1 VRLEPWVE
9 LALYVAGWLALTVLL
24 TVLARRLDRSAH
36 PLRGTTRALRG
47 LFLPLVLVYLVAW
60 RWLGWSTAEGREHFA
75 GGLHV
80 IETLLWLAG
89 IVVALSL
96 VTNTALMKRD
106 GTQYESRYPKLLV
119 DILRLLLVLVG
130 ACFVISGVWDKDLGG
145 LLTAV
150 GISSIV
156 LGLALQN
163 TLDNVMAGIAV
174 LFEQPFQVGDW
185 ITVGST
191 TGEVMEM
198 NWRSVRVRTRSRDLV
213 IVPNSVIGKETL
225 VNLSRPTRLH
235 AETHVLGFSY
245 GDAPNTVKRVLS
257 LVVRATRGVLAE
269 PPPAIR
275 TVSYSAYSIDYQV
288 RFFIDDYARQQTI
301 NDEFMTRVWYAAK
314 RNGLTIP
321 FPTQTSFE
329 YHRDLPE
336 AESGAVS
343 ADMLTSV
350 PIFVPLSPAELAS
363 LAQECARL
371 DFGRGERVVHQ
382 GEPGDAM
389 YVVLE
394 GTAVVTLAAPDG
406 NGRADGAE
414 REVARLARGEFFGE
428 MALLT
433 GEPRSASVTAV
444 DDLAVLVIHKDS
456 LQATLASRPGLVQEM
471 AEIVEARRGG
481 LRATRDLASTPA
493 EQTAAVKRSAGELAQ
508 RMLRFFGL

>member
-1 VRLEPWVE
+1 VRVE

-47 LFLPLVLVYLVAW
+47 LFLPLVLVYLLAW
-60 RWLGWSTAEGREHFA
+60 RWLGWSTVDGREHFA

-106 GTQYESRYPKLLV
+106 GAQYESRYPKLLV
-119 DILRLLLVLVG
+119 DILRLVLVLVG

-185 ITVGST
+185 VTVGSI

-198 NWRSVRVRTRSRDLV
+198 NWRSVRVRTRGRDLV

-225 VNLSRPTRLH
+225 VNLSRPTRVH

-245 GDAPNTVKRVLS
+245 DDPPNTVKRVL
-257 LVVRATRGVLAE
+257 LQVVRATRGVLAE
-269 PPPAIR
+269 PAPVIR
-275 TVSYSAYSIDYQV
+275 TTAYSAYSIDYQV

-301 NDEFMTRVWYAAK
+301 NDEFMTRVWYAAR

-329 YHRDLPE
+329 YHREEPTNGPLVP
-336 AESGAVS
+336 AEDVLAG
-343 ADMLTSV
+343 V

-363 LAQECARL
+363 LAVECERL

-389 YVVLE
+389 YVVLK
-394 GTAVVTLAAPDG
+394 GSAVVTLAA
-406 NGRADGAE
+406 ADDPGGAE

-433 GEPRSASVTAV
+433 GEPRSASVTAAE
-444 DDLAVLVIHKDS
+444 DLAVLVIHKDA
-456 LQATLASRPGLVQEM
+456 LQTTLQSRPGLVQEM
-471 AEIVEARRGG
+471 AEIVEARRAG
-481 LRATRDLASTPA
+481 LRAIRALHSAPP

>member
-1 VRLEPWVE
+1 
-9 LALYVAGWLALTVLL
+9 
-24 TVLARRLDRSAH
+24 
-36 PLRGTTRALRG
+36 
-47 LFLPLVLVYLVAW
+47 
-60 RWLGWSTAEGREHFA
+60 
-75 GGLHV
+75 
-80 IETLLWLAG
+80 
-89 IVVALSL
+89 
-96 VTNTALMKRD
+96 
-106 GTQYESRYPKLLV
+106 
-119 DILRLLLVLVG
+119 
-130 ACFVISGVWDKDLGG
+130 
-145 LLTAV
+145 
-150 GISSIV
+150 
-156 LGLALQN
+156 
-163 TLDNVMAGIAV
+163 
-174 LFEQPFQVGDW
+174 
-185 ITVGST
+185 
-191 TGEVMEM
+191 
-198 NWRSVRVRTRSRDLV
+198 VRVRTRSRDLV

-225 VNLSRPTRLH
+225 VNLSRPTRVH

-245 GDAPNTVKRVLS
+245 DDPPNTVKRVLS

-301 NDEFMTRVWYAAK
+301 NDEFMTRVWYAAR

-329 YHRDLPE
+329 YHRDLP
-336 AESGAVS
+336 ATDGRPVP
-343 ADMLTSV
+343 ADVLASV

-394 GTAVVTLAAPDG
+394 GTAVVTLAA
-406 NGRADGAE
+406 ADATEGE

-481 LRATRDLASTPA
+481 LRAIRDLASVPA
-493 EQTAAVKRSAGELAQ
+493 EQKAAVKRSAGELAQ